1 MHSINIHWIEKQGL
15 RTWSWQG
22 THSPSHSVGM
32 RTQAPGL
39 QASTEWASS
48 SLLKEREASPWIRFK
63 IPKFVLFYTAQIYWA
78 KDITWGGAR
87 QDGLAENTIQDHFWS
102 SIFTFLFFK
111 SKELAQHSSGN
122 LHIHRSLCDRVLP
135 QKASWVLGAGVQT
148 MGRWLPHPQSSSSLC
163 QHPTSHT
170 PTGLLKS
177 QNSHRATQAAPRGGL
192 WGQSLTIRSAF
203 CKLRESHFTFP
214 YLGFPTYNDKS
225 QLVWLM

>member
-48 SLLKEREASPWIRFK
+48 SLLKEREASPWIWFK

-78 KDITWGGAR
+78 KDIIWGGAR
-87 QDGLAENTIQDHFWS
+87 QDGLAENTIQDHIWS

-111 SKELAQHSSGN
+111 TKELTQHSSSN
-122 LHIHRSLCDRVLP
+122 LHTHPSLCDRVLP
-135 QKASWVLGAGVQT
+135 QKGPPEYWEQESRPWAGGFLIPSLLPPSASTLHHTHRQDSLKTRTRTDQHRQCLGEGSGA
-148 MGRWLPHPQSSSSLC
+148 
-163 QHPTSHT
+163 
-170 PTGLLKS
+170 
-177 QNSHRATQAAPRGGL
+177 RA
-192 WGQSLTIRSAF
+192 WI
-203 CKLRESHFTFP
+203 
-214 YLGFPTYNDKS
+214 
-225 QLVWLM
+225 

>member
-78 KDITWGGAR
+78 KDITWGGSR

-111 SKELAQHSSGN
+111 SKELAQHSSSN

-135 QKASWVLGAGVQT
+135 QKGPPEYWEQEYRQVA
-148 MGRWLPHPQSSSSLC
+148 SSSPVFFLPLPASYI
-163 QHPTSHT
+163 THT
-170 PTGLLKS
+170 D
-177 QNSHRATQAAPRGGL
+177 RAPQKPELA
-192 WGQSLTIRSAF
+192 QSNTDSA
-203 CKLRESHFTFP
+203 
-214 YLGFPTYNDKS
+214 
-225 QLVWLM
+225 